1 MAFDKDAIIA
11 SLKEA
16 SISDLNDLVKAIEEE
31 FDVSAAAPVAVAG
44 AAGGDA
50 AAKDSFTVE
59 LTEPGSAKVKVI
71 KAVKDITGLGLKD
84 AKDLV
89 LMVLHQ
95 LSRKTLRKTK
105 LTTSRKSLK
114 PLVLLLPLSS
124 LKLLNKK
131 ELRKYCFR
139 NSFLFR
145 GYHMR
150 CSFIIRK

>member
-50 AAKDSFTVE
+50 AANDSFTVE

-89 LMVLHQ
+89 DGAPSAIKEDVKEDEANDIKEKLEAAGATV
-95 LSRKTLRKTK
+95 TLK
-105 LTTSRKSLK
+105 
-114 PLVLLLPLSS
+114 
-124 LKLLNKK
+124 
-131 ELRKYCFR
+131 
-139 NSFLFR
+139 
-145 GYHMR
+145 
-150 CSFIIRK
+150 